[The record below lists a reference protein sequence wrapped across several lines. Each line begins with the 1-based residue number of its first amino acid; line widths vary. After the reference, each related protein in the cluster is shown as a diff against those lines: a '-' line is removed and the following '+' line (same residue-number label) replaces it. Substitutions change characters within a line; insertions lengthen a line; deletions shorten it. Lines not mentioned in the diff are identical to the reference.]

1 MWIAFI
7 STQYVKERSLVESN
21 VDDKLL
27 EYYIRKAQDI
37 HTQSILGQDL
47 YESLMN
53 QAASGTF
60 NSAFY
65 QTLLNNY
72 VQPALL
78 EWTIYESI
86 PYINWKFTNKAIV
99 QQTSDKAT
107 GITTGDLKWLKN
119 LQMNDSGFYDQR
131 VREYIINNPSEFPEY
146 YTLNGVETIP
156 PASLTGFNYI
166 YTSKSGRGSRGRRGA
181 SYLGSG
187 TSAENCCG
195 GPSGTPLNI

>member
-1 MWIAFI
+1 MAFI
-7 STQYVKERSLVESN
+7 EFITTQYIKERSIVESN

-27 EYYIRKAQDI
+27 QYYIRKAQDL
-37 HTQSILGQDL
+37 HTQIILGQDL

-60 NSAFY
+60 NSTFY

-86 PYINWKFTNKAIV
+86 PFINWKITNKAIV
-99 QQTSDKAT
+99 QQTSDHAT
-107 GITTGDLKWLKN
+107 GVTTGDLKWLKS

-131 VREYIINNPSEFPEY
+131 VREYIINNPGEFLEY
-146 YTLNGVETIP
+146 YQLNGVERIA
-156 PASLTGFNYI
+156 PATLTGFNMI
-166 YTSKSGRGSRGRRGA
+166 YTSKYGRGSRGRRGN
-181 SYLGSG
+181 SFWGEGGCCSG
-187 TSAENCCG
+187 PNG
-195 GPSGTPLNI
+195 GPISL